1 MNRLF
6 VLRNIN
12 LFSITLFLL
21 SFSLINMLKPNFLYN
36 KDGSLREFGL
46 GYRKKTIMPGWFVAI
61 ILAILSY
68 LSVKYYIIYP
78 KLVR

>member
-46 GYRKKTIMPGWFVAI
+46 GYRKKTIMPGLFVAI

-68 LSVKYYIIYP
+68 LSVK
-78 KLVR
+78 

>member
-12 LFSITLFLL
+12 LFSITLFLI